1 MTARKKFRAKL
12 AALGQWLK
20 DNRAK
25 MRTPELWGKF
35 CEKLR
40 GHYAY
45 YGVTDNSPGICR
57 FCYEARRL
65 LFKWLNRRSQRPSMT
80 WEQFDRRRGSLARAL
95 MDQRFPLP
103 RPRIRVS
110 MFARPKMPVQTQFV

>member
-25 MRTPELWGKF
+25 MRTPELWDKF

-65 LFKWLNRRSQRPSMT
+65 LFKWLNRRSQRHSMT
-80 WEQFDRRRGSLARAL
+80 WEQFDL